1 LISGPAAD
9 LGGVN
14 PTFGA
19 AVSRASGGES
29 MSRTLMPGLA
39 LGKINEL
46 SARLR
51 IDNAFWAFWL

>member
-29 MSRTLMPGLA
+29 MSRTLMLGLA

-51 IDNAFWAFWL
+51 IDNAF